1 MAKTTSLG
9 GSQYAVPPIDT
20 TQQRLQEELDQQGL
34 TVPPSAFAPISGEE
48 TNVPPI
54 NETQQA
60 NFAAA
65 RANAQAELPEN
76 MYQESSVGLQPE
88 DPNMASNINNAD
100 ESTWQDDRQPM
111 DVGNP
116 QIQMLNARG
125 EDMTLDQ
132 SRKLYEAQ
140 KRIEKER
147 ATGLRDTWQNEEELA
162 QQFPNSTSVTNRG
175 TITSASRSMGDAL
188 SNTQIEISDNGT
200 GAVAPTNTS
209 AMNFLK
215 STLGVST
222 VKAANLATMSLSM
235 VAPIISGAAEAVD
248 GEIQNDEINS
258 IHAWGSDMPG
268 SEVAPAALIAKDGG
282 IPAET
287 LYGILGNTAMKLYQM
302 GNVDERGNALPAKQT
317 NMRTKDLGAT
327 VVQSAVDA
335 GYLISDKTSGEEV
348 FRLHPNKGVKFYL
361 DSRQMSREIQD
372 LTRGRSSLVPVTDTA
387 KAIGGANT
395 YRKGDKM
402 NKVNASRPT
411 EVVEALRIAG
421 SVGLVTSPIKTY
433 FEALFVN
440 QAVSE
445 MFPAA
450 EAFKGNSLKATTS
463 THPRAKV
470 GQPIQG
476 LTSTKKLMGVTNADV
491 DPVVLKTKGTILTKL
506 VNYHGLNVSEG
517 VPRYAVHW
525 MDPSVFRSYNDTEDA
540 NMQRDLNSRA
550 VYGSISTPMSVSGT
564 THHLIPVTRGR
575 AQELHNTLFN
585 KVKNNDFSLTPEQR
599 ELTWLATIGKVLDV
613 GATVGRNTDSF
624 LPADLIPLV
633 TPEFLQKAAA
643 IGKVLS
649 TIVPPSKSM
658 VVDVS
663 TDMTKLDG
671 VQLTPEQLGVL
682 NNFISSSNKKNWGYK
697 LQAYLD
703 AYNYLQAK
711 QSGTAFTPRA
721 MAEID
726 MSSAG
731 RTMLANDIGNEEV
744 LKRVGIL
751 YGESR
756 DDVLNT
762 LPQGN
767 PRLFFLEVAVDHGVS
782 SAFSK
787 DSADLAQVWKT
798 LLEQNTSPLFAD
810 EFGKSVLLTVDYGTP
825 KSYQFGNARKFL
837 NKNPEFKQEIMKSY
851 DSEKEL
857 ITDLNKIFGKTLDV
871 AVDIWQQRLPK
882 DITAILGMIGEVP
895 APPGLFGDKFSIGSY
910 MSKPDGSS
918 MIIKSGG
925 NERKILGTKR
935 VFDPMAPAKSKMV
948 EDAEGNLTL
957 FQPLPGSAAMN
968 AIGPILGQY
977 RESALMI
984 GTMNYINGGRAPNK
998 MFFMQ
1003 PVHDNIIVSSDSFLQ
1018 THLVANNIV
1027 LPEVLAWNIQTGF
1040 IKDFSAKM
1048 QKGLN
1053 EIVSLKEDVT
1063 LGEGSKYYGTLV
1075 ALDREYLFTKNRL
1088 EKGLYVPESAKDF
1101 VKYLESP
1108 SSGYIV
1114 PSETRPDS
1122 FKVKPSQLKDLI
1134 RTVMNKTLYDK
1145 GTFLIDKWGDLSS
1158 KNYNMKEVNARA
1170 KKGVI
1175 NFMI

>member
-9 GSQYAVPPIDT
+9 GSQYTVPPIDT

-34 TVPPSAFAPISGEE
+34 TVPPAAFAPMAEE
-48 TNVPPI
+48 ATAIPPMD
-54 NETQQA
+54 ETQQA

-76 MYQESSVGLQPE
+76 TYQEASVGLQPE
-88 DPNMASNINNAD
+88 DPNMSSNINPAD
-100 ESTWQDDRQPM
+100 ESTWEDTRQPM

-162 QQFPNSTSVTNRG
+162 QQFPKSTSVTNRG
-175 TITSASRSMGDAL
+175 TITSASKNIGDAL
-188 SNTQIEISDNGT
+188 SNTQVELNSNET
-200 GAVAPTNTS
+200 GAIAPANTS
-209 AMNFLK
+209 AMNYLK

-222 VKAANLATMSLSM
+222 VKAANLSTMALSM
-235 VAPIISGAAEAVD
+235 VAPIISGAADTVD

-268 SEVAPAALIAKDGG
+268 SEVAPASLIAKDGG

-287 LYGILGNTAMKLYQM
+287 LFGILGNTFVKLHQM
-302 GNVDERGNALPAKQT
+302 GNVDERGNALPAKQL
-317 NMRTKDLGAT
+317 NLRTKDGGALLAQAY
-327 VVQSAVDA
+327 VNS
-335 GYLISDKTSGEEV
+335 GFMISDKTSGEEV

-372 LTRGRSSLVPVTDTA
+372 LTRGRSSLVPVTD
-387 KAIGGANT
+387 KALAVGGANT

-402 NKVNASRPT
+402 NKVNASRPA
-411 EVVEALRIAG
+411 EVAEALRIAG
-421 SVGLVTSPIKTY
+421 SVGLVASPIKTY
-433 FEALFVN
+433 MEALFVN

-445 MFPAA
+445 MFPAG

-470 GQPIQG
+470 GQPIEG

-491 DPVVLKTKGTILTKL
+491 DPTVLKTKGTILTKL

-550 VYGSISTPMSVSGT
+550 IYGSISVPMSVSST

-575 AQELHNTLFN
+575 AQELHNTILN
-585 KVKNNDFSLTPEQR
+585 KAKNNDFSLTPEQK
-599 ELTWLATIGKVLDV
+599 ELAWLATIGKVLDV

-658 VVDVS
+658 IVDVS
-663 TDMTKLDG
+663 TDMAKLDG
-671 VQLTPEQLGVL
+671 VSLTPEQLGVL
-682 NNFISSSNKKNWGYK
+682 NNFISSSTKKNWGYR

-721 MAEID
+721 MTEID

-731 RTMLANDIGNEEV
+731 RTMLANDIGSVEV

-756 DDVLNT
+756 DEVTNT

-767 PRLFFLEVAVDHGVS
+767 PRLFFLEIAVDHGVG

-787 DSADLAQVWKT
+787 DDADKAQVWKT

-825 KSYQFGNARKFL
+825 KSYQFGNARRFL
-837 NKNPEFKQEIMKSY
+837 AKNPEFKQKIMQSY

-857 ITDLNKIFGKTLDV
+857 VTDLNKIFGKTLDE
-871 AVDIWQQRLPK
+871 AVDLWQQRLPK
-882 DITAILGMIGEVP
+882 DMTAILGMMGEVP
-895 APPGLFGDKFSIGSY
+895 APDGMFGDKFSIGSY
-910 MSKPDGSS
+910 MNKPDGSS
-918 MIIKSGG
+918 MIIKSDG
-925 NERKILGTKR
+925 NERKVLGTKR

-984 GTMNYINGGRAPNK
+984 GTLNYINGGRAPSK

-1018 THLVANNIV
+1018 THIVANNIV
-1027 LPEVLAWNIQTGF
+1027 LPEVLSWNIQTNF
-1040 IKDFSAKM
+1040 IKDFSSKM
-1048 QKGLN
+1048 KKGLN
-1053 EIVSLKEDVT
+1053 DILALKEDVT
-1063 LGEGSKYYGTLV
+1063 LGEGSKYYGTMV
-1075 ALDREYLFTKNRL
+1075 AVDREYLFAKNRL
-1088 EKGLYVPESAKDF
+1088 EKGLYVSDSAKDF
-1101 VKYLESP
+1101 VKYIESP
-1108 SSGYIV
+1108 ASGYIV

-1122 FKVKPSQLKDLI
+1122 FKIKPAQLKDLI
-1134 RTVMNKTLYDK
+1134 RMVMNKTLYDK

-1158 KNYNMKEVNARA
+1158 KNYNMKEIRARA
-1170 KKGVI
+1170 NKGVI